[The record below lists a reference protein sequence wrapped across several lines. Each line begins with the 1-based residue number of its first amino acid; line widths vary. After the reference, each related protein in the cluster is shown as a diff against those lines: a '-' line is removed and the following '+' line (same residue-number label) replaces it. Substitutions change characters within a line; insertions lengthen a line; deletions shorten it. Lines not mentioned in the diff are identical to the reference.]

1 MGLRIR
7 FLLKGL
13 PMRLVSSSAIA
24 VTLAAV
30 AMFIPPVI
38 GAQGQETARAVAGG
52 GILGPGLDREDRR
65 QRGEDRAGAEQR
77 EARRGRRKR
86 CT

>member
-1 MGLRIR
+1 
-7 FLLKGL
+7 
-13 PMRLVSSSAIA
+13 MRLVSSSAIA

-52 GILGPGLDREDRR
+52 GISVPGWVREDRR
-65 QRGEDRAGAEQR
+65 QRRETGPGAQQR
-77 EARRGRRKR
+77 EALG
-86 CT
+86 